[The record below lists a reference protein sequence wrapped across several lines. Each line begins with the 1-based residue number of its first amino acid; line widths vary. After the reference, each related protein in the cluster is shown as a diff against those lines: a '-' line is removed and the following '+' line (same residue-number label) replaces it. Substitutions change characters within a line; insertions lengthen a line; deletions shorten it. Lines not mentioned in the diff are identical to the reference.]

1 MKLVG
6 ATNWFIRIPFM
17 LEGVIAALVGALVS
31 GGIVFAANTFLFSR
45 MGKAIGF
52 LGPVFD
58 FTSGEVLSV
67 LFVLLGVGALVGL
80 VGSMLALRRFLEV

>member
-17 LEGVIAALVGALVS
+17 LEGLLAAVIGALVA
-31 GGIVFAANTFLFSR
+31 GVVVVVANTLFFSR
-45 MGKAIGF
+45 MGNFLAF

-58 FTSGEVLSV
+58 FSSSEITRIL
-67 LFVLLGVGALVGL
+67 VLLVAVGTGVGV
-80 VGSMLALRRFLEV
+80 VGSTMALRRFLDV